1 MVMSPRCSWILRC
14 RNFGSLIFTMC
25 WYILKQKCL
34 KKWIGSALHGTQH
47 LTPNTNHEHHNT
59 FCHSQT
65 DGQTDN
71 SIMPYCVQQY
81 DLLKLQ
87 LFTCCEHKQL
97 KFRIQIAWTDSIGCS
112 KRTVA
117 MPRNLFV
124 SLSIFSSTCNTLPAI
139 RNTSSSFSAVTM

>member
-1 MVMSPRCSWILRC
+1 MTTVTKFWQLAVYCGILMHPKAKMAKEVNRTCHLRNTMVPL
-14 RNFGSLIFTMC
+14 
-25 WYILKQKCL
+25 
-34 KKWIGSALHGTQH
+34 
-47 LTPNTNHEHHNT
+47 LTPTPT
-59 FCHSQT
+59 PSATIDFVKDRRDRQM

-71 SIMPYCVQQY
+71 SIMPLPAANHNVC
-81 DLLKLQ
+81 LL
-87 LFTCCEHKQL
+87 LFTCVDHKWL

-139 RNTSSSFSAVTM
+139 RNISSNFSAVTM